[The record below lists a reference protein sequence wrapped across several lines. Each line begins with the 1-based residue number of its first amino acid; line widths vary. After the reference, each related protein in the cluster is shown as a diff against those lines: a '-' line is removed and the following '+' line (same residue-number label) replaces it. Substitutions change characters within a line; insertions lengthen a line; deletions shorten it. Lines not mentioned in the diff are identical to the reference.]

1 MQGVNPPALAF
12 VQKNERAKGT
22 LRFSSMCMNARRS
35 FISLPVDL
43 ARKHNEYH
51 LGQPC
56 SLPDTDQRNPRRNV
70 LVQLWQLFSTSSQ
83 PSFLRQRRRVY
94 YMVRFPALSVHG
106 GRSFGDRGDAGGH
119 RRRDMLSYGDGPEM
133 SRAQV

>member
-56 SLPDTDQRNPRRNV
+56 SLPTLINEIHDETYLYSSGNSFPPAPNLAFFDNGAESTTWSVSLLFPFMADGCSVIGETLEVIVVVICCRTVMV
-70 LVQLWQLFSTSSQ
+70 LK
-83 PSFLRQRRRVY
+83 
-94 YMVRFPALSVHG
+94 
-106 GRSFGDRGDAGGH
+106 
-119 RRRDMLSYGDGPEM
+119 
-133 SRAQV
+133 